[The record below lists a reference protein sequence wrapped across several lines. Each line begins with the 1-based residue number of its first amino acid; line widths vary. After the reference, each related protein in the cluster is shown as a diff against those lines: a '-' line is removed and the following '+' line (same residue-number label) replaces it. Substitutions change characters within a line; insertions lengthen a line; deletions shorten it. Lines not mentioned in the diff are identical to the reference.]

1 MADRGSEC
9 LLHEIRSDHRSGALT
24 LARKAGD
31 ALRALAEELPGEPED
46 RARLEIERFA
56 QRLIEAQP
64 AMASIRNLAER
75 ALAASQRGGPQA
87 IRPLVEEWLHTL
99 TESPLRIAERAS
111 DLVRSAQNIMT
122 ISFST
127 TVFEILRN
135 MKRQKITYSV
145 ICLESRPLREGVDL
159 ARALAEQGIP
169 VTLCADALG
178 PSLVA
183 EGGLVLVGGDALAPQ
198 GLVNKIGTYPLA
210 LAAREAN
217 VPFVAALSELKFLSD
232 FDPGWIT
239 DMDPREVL
247 ADTLP
252 ETIRVLNRYFDL
264 TPLGALSHVVT
275 EERIYTSAILQE
287 VLLNEL
293 QR

>member
-31 ALRALAEELPGEPED
+31 ALRALAEELQGEPED

-75 ALAASQRGGPQA
+75 ARSASQREGPIGRTA
-87 IRPLVEEWLHTL
+87 EEFLNAL
-99 TESPLRIAERAS
+99 TESTPRIVERS
-111 DLVRSAQNIMT
+111 FDLISLAQNIMT

-127 TVFEILRN
+127 TVFEILLN

-145 ICLESRPLREGVDL
+145 ICLESRPLREGADL

-210 LAAREAN
+210 LAAREEN

-247 ADTLP
+247 ADPPP
-252 ETIRVLNRYFDL
+252 ETIRALNRYFDL

-287 VLLNEL
+287 VLLHEL